1 MKKLLLL
8 LLFSVLTIFV
18 QAQNKTQ
25 IDTALLKQM
34 EANRVADSL
43 LSKSSAK
50 NLNEWLYKN
59 AVVSPE
65 KYDLF
70 IQIYNAYAT
79 WLYNEWLRKKLK

>member
-8 LLFSVLTIFV
+8 LTFSVLTIFV

-34 EANRVADSL
+34 EINRIADSL
-43 LSKSSAK
+43 LSKSSVK

-70 IQIYNAYAT
+70 IQIYNTYAT
-79 WLYNEWLRKKLK
+79 WLYNEWLRKKK